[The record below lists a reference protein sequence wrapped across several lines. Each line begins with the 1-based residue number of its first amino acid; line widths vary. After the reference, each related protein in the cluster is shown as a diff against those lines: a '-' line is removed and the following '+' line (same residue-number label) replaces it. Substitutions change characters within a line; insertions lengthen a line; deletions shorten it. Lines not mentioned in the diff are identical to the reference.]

1 MSDWTFPSEILCP
14 LDRPSLPHRETRLVD
29 YYRAKRQLIKECEPE
44 RILEFGIRAGYSA
57 WTFLTACPGATYV
70 GVDNEQG
77 EHDPEPLTF
86 WARKILEPF
95 DTTFILADSR
105 TLQPQDLLGAYDFIH
120 VDGDHSFAGAT
131 HDMEI
136 GLIVLQPGGTMVIDD
151 YDNIQCPEVRPA
163 VDAFAKK
170 HSELEAGEGPSPSRS
185 YVFRK

>member
-77 EHDPEPLTF
+77 ERDPLF
-86 WARKILEPF
+86 GHARFSNL
-95 DTTFILADSR
+95 S
-105 TLQPQDLLGAYDFIH
+105 TLLL
-120 VDGDHSFAGAT
+120 SS
-131 HDMEI
+131 
-136 GLIVLQPGGTMVIDD
+136 LI
-151 YDNIQCPEVRPA
+151 A
-163 VDAFAKK
+163 VHYSLRIF
-170 HSELEAGEGPSPSRS
+170 
-185 YVFRK
+185 